1 MYPLVMVAGSTES
14 QPFHDRYPCYIE
26 ISPLICSVLKSFAD
40 FTGKHLRWCLLQ
52 LFKKETPK
60 QMFSC

>member
-26 ISPLICSVLKSFAD
+26 ISPLICSVNQWTGFYMIETSVMTELKLPFGD
-40 FTGKHLRWCLLQ
+40 
-52 LFKKETPK
+52 
-60 QMFSC
+60 